1 MKKTLTIQN
10 DINELN
16 KLPLFVEELC
26 KELNLPP
33 EMIFHL
39 NLVLEEAVTNIIFY
53 AFPKQTESEI
63 TRQEEQ
69 EITILA
75 ELLNHS
81 LHLTITD
88 CGIPF
93 DPTKVAEADITLSTE
108 ERPIGGL
115 GIFLIKQLMD
125 EVKYQRIDGRN
136 VFTMKKEL

>member
-26 KELNLPP
+26 KEQNLPP
-33 EMIFHL
+33 EMTFHL

-63 TRQEEQ
+63 T
-69 EITILA
+69 ILA

-81 LHLTITD
+81 LLLTITD